1 MSQILSLE
9 VSDDVFVAIQ
19 CEAEAAGISP
29 AHVVTDLLEKQY
41 RPASISKATQRKGRE
56 RFESHF
62 GTVDLGYP
70 TGVDNEQIDNDLANA
85 CADTHETI

>member
-19 CEAEAAGISP
+19 RQAEAAGTSP
-29 AHVVTDLLEKQY
+29 AHVVMDLLEKQY
-41 RPASISKATQRKGRE
+41 RLALKSKEAHRKARE
-56 RFESHF
+56 RFEIHF

-85 CADTHETI
+85 YADTHETI